1 MQAALGLGAELRNRD
16 RPVQVP
22 TASEIKGALRRHG
35 VVSVVAGGANSA
47 VVRGGALVSWGA
59 NKVGQLAHGDTARR
73 PAPRLVKPR
82 AALAA
87 ASLVS
92 VSLGASHALAL
103 LESRVSG
110 ALAAKA
116 GGGRHGR
123 VHDDETEAR
132 LRWLCGSGGV
142 GPTRLMGQ
150 ARSWGP
156 DSSMVKVAAA
166 AEAAATGRRA
176 GGGGQRPQSH
186 KQSYSA
192 GGGSNKR
199 EIRTPKSKTKSRR
212 AATPLSSSPATNAA
226 AAAAAAL
233 VDSPP
238 GRQDRPWRE
247 ESESGVRGQGRDAG
261 GKGARQG
268 RKGARCRAAVD
279 VLGEGCDGVDAN
291 DLGAVEWAAEAA
303 W

>member
-87 ASLVS
+87 GSLVS

-142 GPTRLMGQ
+142 GHTRLMGQ

-212 AATPLSSSPATNAA
+212 PATPLSSSPATNAA

-238 GRQDRPWRE
+238 SRQDRPWRE

-279 VLGEGCDGVDAN
+279 VLGEGCDGVDAHAM
-291 DLGAVEWAAEAA
+291 GAVEWAAEAA

>member
-87 ASLVS
+87 GSLVS

-110 ALAAKA
+110 ALAAKRLSCAA
-116 GGGRHGR
+116 GGGRRGR

-132 LRWLCGSGGV
+132 LRWLGGSGGV
-142 GPTRLMGQ
+142 GRTRLMGQ

-156 DSSMVKVAAA
+156 DSSMVNVAAA
-166 AEAAATGRRA
+166 AAAAAATGRRA

-212 AATPLSSSPATNAA
+212 AASSSLSSSPATAA
-226 AAAAAAL
+226 
-233 VDSPP
+233 
-238 GRQDRPWRE
+238 G
-247 ESESGVRGQGRDAG
+247 GQGRDAG
-261 GKGARQG
+261 EKGARQG
-268 RKGARCRAAVD
+268 SKGARCRAAVD
-279 VLGEGCDGVDAN
+279 VLGEGCDGVDAH
-291 DLGAVEWAAEAA
+291 DMGKLEWAAEAA

>member
-1 MQAALGLGAELRNRD
+1 M
-16 RPVQVP
+16 P
-22 TASEIKGALRRHG
+22 TASEIKGALRRRG

-59 NKVGQLAHGDTARR
+59 NKLGQLAHGDTARR

-87 ASLVS
+87 GSLVH

-103 LESRVSG
+103 LESHVSG

-116 GGGRHGR
+116 GGGRRGR
-123 VHDDETEAR
+123 GQDDETEAR
-132 LRWLCGSGGV
+132 QRRLRGTGGAA
-142 GPTRLMGQ
+142 PAPLMGQ

-166 AEAAATGRRA
+166 AAGRRGA
-176 GGGGQRPQSH
+176 GGGAQRPQAH

-212 AATPLSSSPATNAA
+212 AASSSLSSSPATAA
-226 AAAAAAL
+226 
-233 VDSPP
+233 
-238 GRQDRPWRE
+238 G
-247 ESESGVRGQGRDAG
+247 GQGRDAG
-261 GKGARQG
+261 EKGARQG
-268 RKGARCRAAVD
+268 SKGARCRAAVD
-279 VLGEGCDGVDAN
+279 VLGEGCDGVDAH
-291 DLGAVEWAAEAA
+291 DMGTVEWAAEAA